1 MHKGFGIKV
10 AQARISELHVLRRS
24 TLPSP
29 STALGVVCAAC
40 VLLEAVNLSKTE
52 NVAQMFQR
60 ECCPDTY
67 F

>member
-10 AQARISELHVLRRS
+10 AQARISEHAVRPRS
-24 TLPSP
+24 TLHSP
-29 STALGVVCAAC
+29 TSALGVVCAAC